1 MEIMFILVP
10 IFIGCVF
17 IFTFAMML
25 SPKLRGK
32 MMSSQIKATKHMLNE
47 SVDDLA
53 NIATT
58 SSNAFIKASKN
69 ILDSNEEALKDMATK
84 KANINK
90 EGIEITMRAI
100 KKGLT
105 EDKKYCKHCGFS
117 IDADSKF
124 CSKCGKEQ

>member
-1 MEIMFILVP
+1 MFILVP

-53 NIATT
+53 DIA
-58 SSNAFIKASKN
+58 
-69 ILDSNEEALKDMATK
+69 LLLVMLLLKLVKT
-84 KANINK
+84 
-90 EGIEITMRAI
+90 
-100 KKGLT
+100 
-105 EDKKYCKHCGFS
+105 F
-117 IDADSKF
+117 
-124 CSKCGKEQ
+124 